1 MSYVDAIHEKA
12 KDTITVVERV
22 DGKRIVTELPNTTFT
37 IETKA
42 SNEVFMVKQLL
53 K

>member
-22 DGKRIVTELPNTTFT
+22 DGKRIVTRTTR
-37 IETKA
+37 I
-42 SNEVFMVKQLL
+42 QLL
-53 K
+53 L